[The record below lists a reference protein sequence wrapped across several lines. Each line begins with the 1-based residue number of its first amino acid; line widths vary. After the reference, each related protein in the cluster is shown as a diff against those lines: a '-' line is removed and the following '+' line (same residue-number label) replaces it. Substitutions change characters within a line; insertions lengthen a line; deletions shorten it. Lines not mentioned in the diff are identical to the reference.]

1 MNINKNNYEA
11 YFLDYHEG
19 NLSPQGVADLFLFL
33 SQHPELKKELD
44 DFENVALNDFST
56 PVFENKESLKK
67 NITPNNHEDYFIRA
81 VEGTLDATELVM
93 LQTYLTTN
101 PEFLKEFNQFKKT
114 KLQADPALIFENK
127 NELKQIPQ
135 QEHAL
140 IASIEGL
147 LNKQEQTQLKQELA
161 KSAELKKTYLY
172 YQQTKIIA
180 DLSIVFNDKQALKR
194 KERKVVPLFYYISS
208 AAAAIAIIIG
218 LFFMLKPAA
227 RIKVQMAQQK
237 TTPVTPSKTVRPTVT
252 EQSSAPA
259 PISTETSFVKKD
271 NKSAV
276 KKELKPSVYT
286 PNEHITI
293 AATTELKSKGD
304 VVVLNPAVSDLTN
317 SKSETPIAT
326 MADSNLLQQSKNTTP
341 VVKIEKKPEQLKA
354 AEFPSIRDLFA
365 SKLKKKL
372 IGDDHQEKNNTAPAK
387 ISGWDIAGVFAKGL
401 SNLTGK
407 KIAVKPQFNKQGD
420 VTAYALSAGKL
431 EFSRIK

>member
-259 PISTETSFVKKD
+259 PISTETSFVK
-271 NKSAV
+271 
-276 KKELKPSVYT
+276 
-286 PNEHITI
+286 
-293 AATTELKSKGD
+293 
-304 VVVLNPAVSDLTN
+304 
-317 SKSETPIAT
+317 
-326 MADSNLLQQSKNTTP
+326 
-341 VVKIEKKPEQLKA
+341 
-354 AEFPSIRDLFA
+354 
-365 SKLKKKL
+365 
-372 IGDDHQEKNNTAPAK
+372 
-387 ISGWDIAGVFAKGL
+387 
-401 SNLTGK
+401 
-407 KIAVKPQFNKQGD
+407 
-420 VTAYALSAGKL
+420 
-431 EFSRIK
+431 